1 MPEGSV
7 FDTIHTKEINATKTF
22 NSDLVTTQHQ
32 TPHQFTIKSNAKLG
46 AYAHAVTATLDLQT
60 SGSAHGLASAG
71 TSVLIP
77 PNGSLQRGA
86 LYSHIFEIGC
96 QASSTW
102 GSAGPVGFLKFDQWG
117 TSGHFDDNALFF
129 DIQGLNEAT
138 GHIYSEGAGALTT
151 VGTLKCRIGGTT
163 RYLMFA
169 SNEAN

>member
-1 MPEGSV
+1 MVSFE
-7 FDTIHTKEINATKTF
+7 TIQTKEINSTSAYS
-22 NSDLVTTQHQ
+22 SDLPTAQFQ
-32 TPHQFTIKSNAKLG
+32 TPHQFTIQSNAKLG
-46 AYAHAVTATLDLQT
+46 AWAHAVTATLDLKT

-138 GHIYSEGAGALTT
+138 GHIYSAGAGALTT
-151 VGTLKCRIGGTT
+151 AGTLKCRIGGATV
-163 RYLMFA
+163 YLMLA